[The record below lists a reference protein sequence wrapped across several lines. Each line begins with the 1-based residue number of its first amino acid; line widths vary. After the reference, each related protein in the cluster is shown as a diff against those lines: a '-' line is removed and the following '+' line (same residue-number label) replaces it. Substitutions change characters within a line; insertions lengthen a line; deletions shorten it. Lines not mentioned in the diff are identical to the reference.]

1 MAKDNYRDLELVR
14 DEDGVLALISEHMPS
29 GRLSF
34 MIAREFERGGE
45 TQRTAFLQRRHLSA
59 AHRLLDQLEAKLD
72 TLEDRTREAKRAPVT
87 T

>member
-1 MAKDNYRDLELVR
+1 MAKDNYRDIEIVR
-14 DEDGVLALISEHMPS
+14 DEDGVLALISEHIPS

-45 TQRTAFLQRRHLSA
+45 TMRTAFLQRRHLSA

-72 TLEDRTREAKRAPVT
+72 TLEDRTRQAKRASAT